1 MNNPTNDGIS
11 FVETDK
17 MDEYIEIVTRQT
29 GYTIDEAR
37 QKLSEHNYNYIY
49 VIKDYMGVTEKKEPP
64 KKSVNQEI
72 YAQMRKKLN
81 SALDKYNARKE
92 EEQENNRIRK

>member
-1 MNNPTNDGIS
+1 
-11 FVETDK
+11 
-17 MDEYIEIVTRQT
+17 
-29 GYTIDEAR
+29 
-37 QKLSEHNYNYIY
+37 
-49 VIKDYMGVTEKKEPP
+49 MGVTEKKEPP